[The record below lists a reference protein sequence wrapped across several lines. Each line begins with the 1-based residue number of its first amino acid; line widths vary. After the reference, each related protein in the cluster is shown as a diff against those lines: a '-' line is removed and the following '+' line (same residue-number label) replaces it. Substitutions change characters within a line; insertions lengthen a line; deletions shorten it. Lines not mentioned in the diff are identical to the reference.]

1 MTTPSTLEER
11 LFCRVQR
18 LLPTHALSRV
28 VHRLA
33 RVRQPWLKDRVIERF
48 CRHYEVD
55 LTEAVRGR
63 VRDYETFNDFFTRA
77 LRPEARPLPQDPN
90 ALCCP
95 VDGTVS
101 QIGAVDGGDIIQA
114 KGQRYTAAQLLA
126 SDADAAAFRDGAF
139 ATLYLAPSNY
149 HRVHM
154 PLAGRLART
163 RLVPGRLFSV
173 NPASARGIPGLF
185 ARNER
190 LVCLFDTDL
199 GPMALVLVGAMLVG
213 SIETVWG
220 GEASPPRARRVVETA
235 HDGQGLTLARGAEM
249 GRFNMGSS
257 VVMLLPAG
265 AIDWAAPCTAGSPVR
280 MGQVLAT
287 RAGS

>member
-11 LFCRVQR
+11 LFCRVQH

-33 RVRQPWLKDRVIERF
+33 RVRQPWLKNRVIDRF
-48 CRHYEVD
+48 CRHYGVD
-55 LTEAVRGR
+55 LAEAARGH
-63 VRDYETFNDFFTRA
+63 VQDYDTFNDFFTRS
-77 LRPEARPLPQDPN
+77 LRPEARPLPQDP
-90 ALCCP
+90 AVLCCP
-95 VDGTVS
+95 VDGTLS
-101 QIGAVDGGDIIQA
+101 QLGVIDGGDLIQA

-126 SDADAAAFRDGAF
+126 SDCDAAGFRNGAF

-154 PLAGRLART
+154 PIAGRLVRT
-163 RLVPGRLFSV
+163 RLIPGRLFSV

-220 GEASPPRARRVVETA
+220 GEATPPRARRVVET
-235 HDGQGLTLARGAEM
+235 DCEDRELVLARGEEM

-257 VVMLLPAG
+257 VILLLPPN
-265 AIDWAAPCTAGSPVR
+265 AIEWASDCAAESAVR
-280 MGQVLAT
+280 MGQLLAT
-287 RAGS
+287 RVTA